1 MEIIKVRH
9 FIKNL
14 YESGKFHPLYREVFD
29 AYVKKDEF
37 EDDTQ
42 SKAEDDTQSKAEDD
56 TQSKAEDDT
65 QSKAEDDTQS
75 KAEDDTQ
82 SKAED
87 DTQSKAEEDALRKV
101 EEDFYQSYN
110 NLLGHLKKRI
120 ILSETK
126 FLPAELEALIA
137 QLKPAVLSKQTQ
149 LLILQSILNYAKKHH
164 GIDSPN
170 IPSIITLKR
179 DKPII
184 SPVELVQLPIVDM
197 LFSLLDKELMTPNR
211 ALSNN
216 QKLGRS
222 ALLVYLTVNVS
233 DTQEL
238 MSILEHPQDVFYV
251 GGICYWQKQQITTAQ
266 SRFILSDV
274 AVMALQQWANVKQNV
289 SKIQGC
295 IVKYL
300 NTTSEF
306 DWSDLS
312 MLKLSTLRKIH
323 NILQLG
329 PVQYQMYF
337 LPSMSQA
344 LPDHAF
350 MRILTDKACIYFE
363 PHLLG
368 ASDLCTNEFKQL
380 RHVANNNHCFIAIDT
395 TLKQLDAIYSDL
407 IKEAS
412 RSACLNTLS
421 NKLKSLEVTANPYLW
436 LLCSWLFS
444 LLKNGG
450 TYKRRLKL
458 ATAVDYVK
466 SLSNPFLVVFSTC
479 DIGLLSGEDWA
490 NKLNESS
497 DVFTSA
503 QRKKYVYYFA
513 QFLIETNLVRDLCLS
528 DIDVIGSSSEVD
540 ANLISPSHIDEVLKY
555 LTDHIH
561 DGLVYQYAYFLL
573 CFCFYSGL
581 RRNEAAKLT
590 WADFSFAVNTP
601 AKDAFDYVQ
610 LSVRPNQH
618 RTLKTT
624 SARRELPLDALW
636 PKTAIEKLRV
646 RYQIQQHSGANKKA
660 LLFDDATRVNQA
672 YELITDL
679 IRHFTQ
685 DYTLRIHHL
694 RHSFANWSW
703 CRLNPRTIKQ
713 GRVQLTMFG
722 HQIFDDDYLQRLQ
735 SRLRFNMNSRKKMF
749 ILAHLMGH
757 KDVQSTLN
765 SYLHLKDILYYLDL
779 KPYFTLTK
787 YFTSECV
794 GRVSWLEPESGLSL
808 AERLNYYTRDTEAKL
823 AIKPAPLTSSLS
835 VPTFSTYDKEIKPN
849 IEISSMT
856 WARALNAL
864 KVSSVIESSQ
874 YYNIPLEELQQL
886 LNNAEQI
893 HQHYPR
899 IGKRLPLIPA
909 FPRLHNAEYVAKADA
924 TVAKSSKVFM
934 YLCDKFDKSIGV
946 EPLTLANV
954 RLSMEIL
961 KYAVPGKGYELRCP
975 DSTLSRMFMRFC
987 QLLGLKGRHLV
998 FTFYRADLTI
1008 EESKYIEIRWK
1019 KTISDFGFNPKNFLF
1034 AKEDQGLY
1042 LGNHD
1047 GNGFLEIALVNNTY
1061 KQPQRDQSIFSFLH
1075 FLLILSYE
1083 NK

>member
-14 YESGKFHPLYREVFD
+14 NESGKLHPLYREVFE
-29 AYVKKDEF
+29 AFVEQNQHAF
-37 EDDTQ
+37 EDDTHSNVDGVQ
-42 SKAEDDTQSKAEDD
+42 DKE
-56 TQSKAEDDT
+56 
-65 QSKAEDDTQS
+65 
-75 KAEDDTQ
+75 
-82 SKAED
+82 
-87 DTQSKAEEDALRKV
+87 KV
-101 EEDFYQSYN
+101 EEDFYQSYK
-110 NLLGHLKKRI
+110 NLLGHLKKRFI
-120 ILSETK
+120 QSETK
-126 FLPAELEALIA
+126 ILPEELEALIA

-170 IPSIITLKR
+170 IPSIVTLKR

-184 SPVELVQLPIVDM
+184 SPVELVKLPIVDM
-197 LFSLLDKELMTPNR
+197 LYSQLDKELISPNR
-211 ALSNN
+211 TLSNN
-216 QKLGRS
+216 EKLGRA

-233 DTQEL
+233 KTQEL
-238 MSILEHPQDVFYV
+238 LSILEHPQDVFYV
-251 GGICYWQKQQITTAQ
+251 GGICYWQKQQTTTDQ
-266 SRFILSDV
+266 SRYILSDV
-274 AVMALQQWANVKQNV
+274 AVMALQQWANVKQST
-289 SKIQGC
+289 SKIQAC

-300 NTTSEF
+300 NKASEF
-306 DWSDLS
+306 EWSDLS
-312 MLKLSTLRKIH
+312 MLKLRTLRKIH
-323 NILQLG
+323 NILHLG

-337 LPSMSQA
+337 LPSVSQA
-344 LPDHAF
+344 LPEHAF
-350 MRILTDKACIYFE
+350 MRILTNKACLHSE

-368 ASDLCTNEFKQL
+368 ASDRGTNEFKQW
-380 RHVANNNHCFIAIDT
+380 RHAANNNHCFIAIDI
-395 TLKQLDAIYSDL
+395 TLKQLDDIFLTL
-407 IKEAS
+407 IGLDENNES
-412 RSACLNTLS
+412 RSTCLASLS
-421 NKLKSLEVTANPYLW
+421 DILKSSEVTANPYLW
-436 LLCSWLFS
+436 LLCAWLFS

-458 ATAVDYVK
+458 ATTVDYVRN
-466 SLSNPFLVVFSTC
+466 LSKPFLSVFSTC
-479 DIGLLSGEDWA
+479 DLGLLSGEDWA
-490 NKLNESS
+490 NKLNESAEM
-497 DVFTSA
+497 FTSA

-528 DIDVIGSSSEVD
+528 DIDVVGSSSEVD

-555 LTDHIH
+555 LTDHVE
-561 DGLVYQYAYFLL
+561 DDLVYQYAYFLL

-581 RRNEAAKLT
+581 RRNESAKLT
-590 WADFSFAVNTP
+590 WADFSFAVQTP

-660 LLFDDATRVNQA
+660 LLFEDATRVNQA

-703 CRLNPRTIKQ
+703 CRLNQRIIEQ
-713 GRVQLTMFG
+713 GRVQLTMFD

-735 SRLRFNMNSRKKMF
+735 TRLRYNMNSRKKMF

-765 SYLHLKDILYYLDL
+765 SYLHLKDILHYLDL

-794 GRVSWLEPESGLSL
+794 GRVSWLEPEPGLSL

-835 VPTFSTYDKEIKPN
+835 VASFSTYVTEIKPN

-874 YYNIPLEELQQL
+874 YYNVPLEELQQL
-886 LNNAEQI
+886 LNNAEQV
-893 HQHYPR
+893 HQLYPR
-899 IGKRLPLIPA
+899 VGKRLPLIPA
-909 FPRLHNAEYVAKADA
+909 FPRLHHADDVAKADA

-946 EPLTLANV
+946 EPLTFANV

-961 KYAVPGKGYELRCP
+961 NYAVPGKDYALRCP
-975 DSTLSRMFMRFC
+975 NSTVSRIFIRFC
-987 QLLGLKGRHLV
+987 QLLGLKDRHLR
-998 FTFYRADLTI
+998 FKFHRADLTKEQSKRI
-1008 EESKYIEIRWK
+1008 EYRWK
-1019 KTISDFGFNPKNFLF
+1019 KTITDYGFNVSNFVVASESEGRF
-1034 AKEDQGLY
+1034 
-1042 LGNHD
+1042 LGKHD

-1061 KQPQRDQSIFSFLH
+1061 KQAQRHHSLFSFLH
-1075 FLLILSYE
+1075 FLLILSYQA
-1083 NK
+1083 K

>member
-14 YESGKFHPLYREVFD
+14 NQSGKLHPLYREVFD
-29 AYVKKDEF
+29 AFVEQNEHAF
-37 EDDTQ
+37 EDDTH
-42 SKAEDDTQSKAEDD
+42 SKVDGIQGKDKA
-56 TQSKAEDDT
+56 
-65 QSKAEDDTQS
+65 
-75 KAEDDTQ
+75 
-82 SKAED
+82 
-87 DTQSKAEEDALRKV
+87 
-101 EEDFYQSYN
+101 EEDFYQSYK
-110 NLLGHLKKRI
+110 NLLGHLKKRF

-126 FLPAELEALIA
+126 IIPAELEALIA

-149 LLILQSILNYAKKHH
+149 LLILQSILNYAKKYH

-170 IPSIITLKR
+170 IPSIVTLKR
-179 DKPII
+179 DKPIL
-184 SPVELVQLPIVDM
+184 SPVELVKLPIVDM
-197 LFSLLDKELMTPNR
+197 LYSLVDKELISPNR

-216 QKLGRS
+216 EKLGRA

-233 DTQEL
+233 KTQEL
-238 MSILEHPQDVFYV
+238 LSILEHPQNVFYV
-251 GGICYWQKQQITTAQ
+251 GGICYWQKEQTTTEPT
-266 SRFILSDV
+266 RYILSDV
-274 AVMALQQWANVKQNV
+274 AVMALQQWANVKQST
-289 SKIQGC
+289 SKIQAS

-306 DWSDLS
+306 DWSELS
-312 MLKLSTLRKIH
+312 ILKLRTLRKIH
-323 NILQLG
+323 NILHLG

-337 LPSMSQA
+337 LPSVSQA
-344 LPDHAF
+344 LPEQAF
-350 MRILTDKACIYFE
+350 MRILTNKACLYSE

-368 ASDLCTNEFKQL
+368 VSDQGTNEFKQW
-380 RHVANNNHCFIAIDT
+380 RHVANKNHCFIAIDT
-395 TLKQLDAIYSDL
+395 TLKQLDNIFLNLNMLDESNEPRAICLAFVSDM
-407 IKEAS
+407 
-412 RSACLNTLS
+412 
-421 NKLKSLEVTANPYLW
+421 LKSLEVTANPYLW

-458 ATAVDYVK
+458 ATAVDYVR
-466 SLSNPFLVVFSTC
+466 SLSKPFLAVFSTC
-479 DIGLLSGEDWA
+479 DIVLLSGEDWA

-497 DVFTSA
+497 EIFTSA

-513 QFLIETNLVRDLCLS
+513 QFLVETNLVRDLCLS
-528 DIDVIGSSSEVD
+528 DIDVVGSSSEVD

-555 LTDHIH
+555 LTDHVE

-590 WADFSFAVNTP
+590 WADFSFAVNAPT
-601 AKDAFDYVQ
+601 KDAFDYVQ

-618 RTLKTT
+618 RSLKTT

-646 RYQIQQHSGANKKA
+646 RYQIQQHSGSNKKA
-660 LLFDDATRVNQA
+660 LLFDDANRVKQA

-703 CRLNPRTIKQ
+703 CRLNPRVIKQ
-713 GRVQLTMFG
+713 GRVQLMMFE

-735 SRLRFNMNSRKKMF
+735 TRLRYNMNSRKKMF

-765 SYLHLKDILYYLDL
+765 SYLHLKDILHYLDL

-794 GRVSWLEPESGLSL
+794 GRVSWLEAEPGLSL

-823 AIKPAPLTSSLS
+823 AIKPASLTSSLS
-835 VPTFSTYDKEIKPN
+835 VPTFSTYVREIKPN

-874 YYNIPLEELQQL
+874 YYNVPLEELQQL

-899 IGKRLPLIPA
+899 VGKRLPLIPA
-909 FPRLHNAEYVAKADA
+909 FPRLHHTDDVAKAEA

-961 KYAVPGKGYELRCP
+961 NYAVPGKDYALRCP
-975 DSTLSRMFMRFC
+975 DSTVSRIFIRFC
-987 QLLGLKGRHLV
+987 QLLGLKERQLKFRFH
-998 FTFYRADLTI
+998 RAGLSKEQSQRI
-1008 EESKYIEIRWK
+1008 EYRWK
-1019 KTISDFGFNPKNFLF
+1019 KTITDYGFNISNFVVASESEGRF
-1034 AKEDQGLY
+1034 
-1042 LGNHD
+1042 LGKHD
-1047 GNGFLEIALVNNTY
+1047 GNGFLEIAFVNNRY
-1061 KQPQRDQSIFSFLH
+1061 KRVQRHQSLFSILH
-1075 FLLILSYE
+1075 FLLILSYTDTDS
-1083 NK
+1083 